1 MLPFRFYPER
11 REDGAGALSFRLI
24 FYLSSKLTARRN
36 RLNLDLC
43 DPLP

>member
-24 FYLSSKLTARRN
+24 FYHSSRPSERRN

-43 DPLP
+43 APLP